1 MLQFPRFD
9 FQYFCTGI
17 HKCVRFSFG
26 HLGIIG
32 CVRLPRAYRSL
43 PRPSSLLKPSNPPIG
58 VFTPVYSATY
68 YTTMHDD
75 HCKPPA
81 RDPLHPSYVIFMTHC
96 IDDSMQRL
104 CAPVHFSMSKE
115 VIRPQVPLRSP
126 CYDFS
131 LVTNLKFDN
140 ANQTSPR

>member
-1 MLQFPRFD
+1 M
-9 FQYFCTGI
+9 CINT
-17 HKCVRFSFG
+17 RFSFG

-43 PRPSSLLKPSNPPIG
+43 PRPSSLLKPSNPPIT
-58 VFTPVYSATY
+58 VFTPVYSAIY

-75 HCKPPA
+75 HCKPPVSGS
-81 RDPLHPSYVIFMTHC
+81 LHPSYTTFVMHC
-96 IDDSMQRL
+96 IDDFNVKIMYTRTL
-104 CAPVHFSMSKE
+104 SMSKE

-131 LVTNLKFDN
+131 LVTNPKFDN

>member
-1 MLQFPRFD
+1 M
-9 FQYFCTGI
+9 CIST
-17 HKCVRFSFG
+17 RFSFG
-26 HLGIIG
+26 NLGIIG

-43 PRPSSLLKPSNPPIG
+43 PRPSSLLKPSNPPIT

-68 YTTMHDD
+68 YTTMHDN
-75 HCKPPA
+75 HCKPPVS
-81 RDPLHPSYVIFMTHC
+81 DPLHPSYITFVMHC
-96 IDDSMQRL
+96 INDFNVKIMYTRTL
-104 CAPVHFSMSKE
+104 SMSKE

-131 LVTNLKFDN
+131 LVTNPKFDN

>member
-9 FQYFCTGI
+9 FQYHCTGI
-17 HKCVRFSFG
+17 HKSVRFSFG

-43 PRPSSLLKPSNPPIG
+43 PRPSSLLKPSNPPIT
-58 VFTPVYSATY
+58 VFTPANSATY

-75 HCKPPA
+75 HCMSPG
-81 RDPLHPSYVIFMTHC
+81 RDLLHPSYNTFVMHC
-96 IDDSMQRL
+96 IDDFVKIMCIRTLSL
-104 CAPVHFSMSKE
+104 SKE